1 MICLGIYFISMILF
15 LFLWKVL
22 NYRTPEEEAR
32 SIEEE
37 ARYWENQR
45 NVRD

>member
-1 MICLGIYFISMILF
+1 MVCLGIYFIFVILF
-15 LFLWKVL
+15 LFLWEAL

-45 NVRD
+45 NARD